1 MNRIK
6 QAYDNCKKND
16 LPKCKSI
23 GNWFGW
29 FFVIIKFL
37 AALTLLTVY
46 PINTSVYAPFFI
58 WCGLTFL
65 GCCVSYVLGRW
76 FGIALTFP
84 LFYFIELVSPRKEK
98 SYLPNEAREE

>member
-29 FFVIIKFL
+29 FIVVTQILYLISINQNLSFV
-37 AALTLLTVY
+37 
-46 PINTSVYAPFFI
+46 PFFAGGVLH
-58 WCGLTFL
+58 CLL
-65 GCCVSYVLGRW
+65 GYFMFRW
-76 FGIALTFP
+76 FAIAASFT
-84 LFYFIELVSPRKEK
+84 LFYFVELVSPRKEK

>member
-1 MNRIK
+1 MNKLIETFK
-6 QAYDNCKKND
+6 NTKAND

-29 FFVIIKFL
+29 FFVTIKFL
-37 AALTLLTVY
+37 AALTYLTA
-46 PINTSVYAPFFI
+46 INTSVYAPFFI

-65 GCCVSYVLGRW
+65 GCCVSYVFGRW

-84 LFYFIELVSPRKEK
+84 LFYFVELVSPRKEK
-98 SYLPNEAREE
+98 SYLPNEPREE